1 MSLPADLAELQKRVR
16 DVAASY
22 RLDFFETV
30 FELVDWRQMN
40 TVAAYDGFPIRYPHW
55 RFGMVY
61 DQISKSY
68 GWGFSKIY
76 ELVIN
81 NDPCYAYLLKGNALV
96 DQKLVMAHVYAH
108 CDFFKN
114 NLWFAPTNR
123 HMIDELASHASRIQ
137 RHVSR
142 EGPDEVEAF
151 LDSCLCLEN
160 LIDIYAPYAPPRR
173 RPREE
178 EGKGSEGKGI
188 VRFQA
193 KPYMESFINP
203 PDFIEGQKKAIEE
216 ARRRP
221 PKFPERPERDLLW
234 FLLEHAPLRDWQR
247 DMLAM
252 IREEAYY
259 FAPQRLTKI
268 ANEGWAC
275 LRGDARVPTD
285 RGLLTIREIAE
296 DRTVGQVHDG
306 SDRRRITD
314 WARFEDRDTVRLTTR
329 RGYEVE
335 GSTTHRVQLPDGSWR
350 RLDELVTGDRVR
362 LAVGT
367 DLWARERIRLDWRPR
382 ERLTLGAVAEKAG
395 VSLATV
401 LRHDQGRFV
410 SRSAERID
418 PLLERYRADLT
429 ANGPL
434 CGDRSQLRTPRVMD
448 ERLGSFLG
456 YLLSDG
462 NVSTVNRV
470 VSLTTGDEEQA
481 AEFASLAERLFGL
494 EPRTQRQGNRI
505 RVHLYSRHLIDFVCH
520 LGLPTGFAAERRT
533 VPDAILRSPK
543 SVVSAFLRSYFDGD
557 GYAGPAGVILI
568 TKSEQLA
575 RLVHVLLANFGVVA
589 TRRRQRADGCWRIHI
604 TGAAARTFGEE
615 VNFGLRRKRE
625 ALRRYVEQRRW
636 FKEQPLD
643 DEVISLERGRADVY
657 DMTVEETHRYAAEG
671 LVHHNSYWHSKMMT
685 EALLDPSEVIDF
697 AERHAGAMA
706 TQPGQI
712 NPYKLGIE
720 LFRDIEERW
729 DKGQFGKEFEE
740 CDDRDVKRQWDTG
753 LKQGRDKVFE
763 VRRIYNDVTFVDEFL
778 TREFCERQKLY
789 TYEFNPKTGRQ
800 EIASRDWR
808 LVKEKLLRSLANGGQ
823 PIIEVTDGNFKN
835 RGEIVLSHRYDGQDL
850 DLAQAK
856 ETLRHL
862 YRLWSRPVHVETLVE
877 GRRRRLSYDGETHEI
892 NDL

>member
-1 MSLPADLAELQKRVR
+1 MSLPAELAELQKRVR
-16 DVAASY
+16 EVAASY

-55 RFGMVY
+55 RFGMAY

-81 NDPCYAYLLKGNALV
+81 NDPCYAYLLKGNSLV

-160 LIDIYAPYAPPRR
+160 LIDIYAPYAPPKR

-203 PDFIEGQKKAIEE
+203 PEFIEGQKKAIEE
-216 ARRRP
+216 ARKRP
-221 PKFPERPERDLLW
+221 PRFPERAERDILW

-247 DMLAM
+247 DVLAM

-259 FAPQRLTKI
+259 FAPQRLTKTI
-268 ANEGWAC
+268 NEG
-275 LRGDARVPTD
+275 
-285 RGLLTIREIAE
+285 
-296 DRTVGQVHDG
+296 
-306 SDRRRITD
+306 
-314 WARFEDRDTVRLTTR
+314 
-329 RGYEVE
+329 
-335 GSTTHRVQLPDGSWR
+335 
-350 RLDELVTGDRVR
+350 
-362 LAVGT
+362 
-367 DLWARERIRLDWRPR
+367 
-382 ERLTLGAVAEKAG
+382 
-395 VSLATV
+395 
-401 LRHDQGRFV
+401 
-410 SRSAERID
+410 
-418 PLLERYRADLT
+418 
-429 ANGPL
+429 
-434 CGDRSQLRTPRVMD
+434 
-448 ERLGSFLG
+448 
-456 YLLSDG
+456 
-462 NVSTVNRV
+462 
-470 VSLTTGDEEQA
+470 
-481 AEFASLAERLFGL
+481 
-494 EPRTQRQGNRI
+494 
-505 RVHLYSRHLIDFVCH
+505 
-520 LGLPTGFAAERRT
+520 
-533 VPDAILRSPK
+533 
-543 SVVSAFLRSYFDGD
+543 
-557 GYAGPAGVILI
+557 YA
-568 TKSEQLA
+568 
-575 RLVHVLLANFGVVA
+575 
-589 TRRRQRADGCWRIHI
+589 
-604 TGAAARTFGEE
+604 
-615 VNFGLRRKRE
+615 
-625 ALRRYVEQRRW
+625 
-636 FKEQPLD
+636 
-643 DEVISLERGRADVY
+643 
-657 DMTVEETHRYAAEG
+657 
-671 LVHHNSYWHSKMMT
+671 SYWHSRMMT
-685 EALLDPSEVIDF
+685 EKLLDPSEVVDF

-729 DKGQFGKEFEE
+729 DKGRFGKEYEE

-753 LKQGRDKVFE
+753 LRQGREKVFE

-778 TREFCERQKLY
+778 TREFCEQQKLY

-808 LVKEKLLRSLANGGQ
+808 QVKDKLLRSLANGGQ
-823 PIIEVTDGNFKN
+823 PIIEVTEGNFRN
-835 RGEIVLSHRYDGQDL
+835 RGEVVLSHRHDGQDL

-862 YRLWSRPVHVETLVE
+862 YRLWTRPVHIETLVE

>member
-1 MSLPADLAELQKRVR
+1 MTLPKELAELQRRVR
-16 DVAASY
+16 EVATAY
-22 RLDFFETV
+22 KLDFFETV
-30 FELVDWRQMN
+30 FELVDWAQMN
-40 TVAAYDGFPIRYPHW
+40 TVAAYDGFPVRYPHW
-55 RFGMVY
+55 RFGMTY

-81 NDPCYAYLLKGNALV
+81 NDPCYAYLLKGNSLV

-123 HMIDELASHASRIQ
+123 HMIDELASHATRIQ

-142 EGPDEVEAF
+142 EGTDEVEAY

-173 RPREE
+173 RPRDG
-178 EGKGSEGKGI
+178 EGKDPEGKGI

-203 PDFIEGQKKAIEE
+203 PEFIEGQKKAIEE

-221 PKFPERPERDLLW
+221 PRFPERPERDILW

-247 DMLAM
+247 DLLAM

-285 RGLLTIREIAE
+285 RGLLPIREIVERRVAG
-296 DRTVGQVHDG
+296 DVHDG
-306 SDRRRITD
+306 SDRREIVD
-314 WARFEDRDTVRLTTR
+314 WARFEDRETVRLRTR

-335 GSTTHRVQLPDGSWR
+335 GSMTHRVQLTDESWR

-367 DLWARERIRLDWRPR
+367 DIWARERVRLDWRPR
-382 ERLTLGAVAEKAG
+382 ERLTLAEVAEKAG
-395 VSLATV
+395 VHLATA
-401 LRHDQGRFV
+401 LRHDHALFV
-410 SRSAERID
+410 SRSAARLD
-418 PLLERYRADLT
+418 PLLAQYHAQLK
-429 ANGPL
+429 AQGPL
-434 CGDRSQLRTPRVMD
+434 CGNRSALRSPRIVD
-448 ERLGSFLG
+448 ERLASFLG

-462 NVSTVNRV
+462 NVSEVKRV
-470 VSLTTGDEEQA
+470 VSLTTGDDEQA
-481 AEFASLAERLFGL
+481 KHFAKLAESLFGL
-494 EPRTQRQGNRI
+494 EPRTQRQGSRI
-505 RVHLYSRHLIDFVCH
+505 RVHLYSRHLIDFLRH
-520 LGLPTGFAAERRT
+520 LGCPTGFAAERKT
-533 VPDAILRSPK
+533 VPEAILRSPK
-543 SVVSAFLRSYFDGD
+543 SVVAAFLRSYFDGD
-557 GYAGPAGVILI
+557 GYAGPGGVILI
-568 TKSEQLA
+568 TKSAEMG
-575 RLVHVLLANFGVVA
+575 RLIHVLLANFGVVS
-589 TRRRQRADGCWRIHI
+589 TRRRQRSDGCWRIHVS
-604 TGAAARTFGEE
+604 GLAARTFGEH
-615 VNFGLRRKRE
+615 VNFGLKRKRE
-625 ALRRYVEQRRW
+625 ALRRYVDGHRW
-636 FKEQPLD
+636 FKEQPLN
-643 DEVISLERGRADVY
+643 DEVVSLERGRADVY
-657 DMTVEETHRYAAEG
+657 DMTVDETHRYAAEG
-671 LVHHNSYWHSKMMT
+671 LVHHNSYSHSKMMT
-685 EALLDPSEVIDF
+685 ERLLDASEVVDF

-712 NPYKLGIE
+712 NPYKLGME

-740 CDDRDVKRQWDTG
+740 CDDRDVKRLWDTG
-753 LKQGRDKVFE
+753 LKQGREKVFE

-808 LVKEKLLRSLANGGQ
+808 QVKDRLLRSLANGGQ
-823 PIIEVTDGNFKN
+823 PIIEVLDANFRN
-835 RGEIVLSHRYDGQDL
+835 RGEMVLGHRHDGQDL

-862 YRLWSRPVHVETLVE
+862 FRLWNRPVHIETLVE
-877 GRRRRLSYDGETHEI
+877 GRRRRLSYDGETHELV
-892 NDL
+892 DL